1 MEKVIEATE
10 GRLIAG
16 DGGAFTGVSIDTRTI
31 KEGDLFFA
39 IRGDRF
45 DGHDFLKDAFS
56 RCMGAVVD
64 TEPLSIPES
73 KAVVHVGDTLKA
85 LQDLAHFIRKERDIP
100 VIAITGS
107 NGKTTTK
114 EMTYAILSQR
124 YRVLKNEGNLNN
136 HIGLPLTLT
145 RLAKDDDAAVLELG
159 MNAPGEIRR
168 LCEISLPTH
177 GVVTNIGTAHLGM
190 LGSREAIRSAKLE
203 ILPGL
208 GVAVLNAD
216 DDLLMSGIKGFKG
229 EVITFAIK
237 KDAHVTAK
245 DLRLTEDGSAF
256 TLCIKDKGSVGIA
269 LKVHGI
275 FNVYN
280 ALAAAA
286 VSSSLGIPLSAVKP
300 ALENY
305 RPFSMRFEVM
315 KFGEITL
322 INDAYNANPA
332 SMKESLKEMAAM
344 GDGSRLVAVLGD
356 MFELG
361 DFSEVAHREL
371 GNTLSEMGI
380 DVFAAVGELMNF
392 AADEY
397 IKARGEKPSLVYR
410 FSSSGEAGENIM
422 DILKPGDTVLFKGSR
437 SMKLENAIR
446 GVRHAV

>member
-10 GRLIAG
+10 GRLISG

-39 IRGDRF
+39 IRGERF
-45 DGHDFLKDAFS
+45 DGHDFLKEALS
-56 RCMGAVVD
+56 RGMGAVVD
-64 TEPLSIPES
+64 TQPLSISES
-73 KAVVHVGDTLKA
+73 KAVVYVGDTLKA

-114 EMTYAILSQR
+114 EMAYAILSKR
-124 YRVLKNEGNLNN
+124 YKALKNEGNLNN

-145 RLAKDDDAAVLELG
+145 RLTKDDEAAVLELG
-159 MNAPGEIRR
+159 MNALGEIRR

-177 GVVTNIGTAHLGM
+177 GVVTNIGTAHIGM
-190 LGSREAIRSAKLE
+190 LGSREAIRDAKLE

-208 GVAVLNAD
+208 RVAVLNAD
-216 DDLLMSGIKGFKG
+216 DDLLMSGINDFKG
-229 EVITFAIK
+229 EVITFSIK
-237 KDAHVTAK
+237 KAAHVTAK
-245 DLRLTEDGSAF
+245 DLSLTEKGSAF
-256 TLCIKDKGSVGIA
+256 TLCIKDKGSIDIT
-269 LKVHGI
+269 LKTHGL
-275 FNVYN
+275 FNLYN

-286 VSSSLGIPLSAVKP
+286 VSSSLGISLSDIKE
-300 ALENY
+300 ALEAY
-305 RPFSMRFEVM
+305 RPFPMRFEVSRI
-315 KFGEITL
+315 GDIIL

-332 SMKESLKEMAAM
+332 SINESLKEMAAM
-344 GDGSRLVAVLGD
+344 GAGSRLVAVLGD

-361 DFSEVAHREL
+361 VFAEDAHREL
-371 GNTLSEMGI
+371 GNTLSDMNI
-380 DVFAAVGELMNF
+380 DVFVAVGELMNI

-397 IKARGEKPSLVYR
+397 VKARGEKPAPVYR